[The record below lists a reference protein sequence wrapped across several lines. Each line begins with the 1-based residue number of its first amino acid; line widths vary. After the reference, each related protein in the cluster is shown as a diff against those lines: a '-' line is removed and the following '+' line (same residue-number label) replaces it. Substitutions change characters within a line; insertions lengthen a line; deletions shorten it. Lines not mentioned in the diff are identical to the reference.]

1 MDFGELGKRA
11 AKMVLQRLLMKALGA
26 LWSSTW
32 PYILG
37 IGALLII
44 CIVAYYAIFEMPK
57 EAILGTATDPAQ
69 AFFSGTKEE
78 QSDVLDNYQTVA
90 ARWNEDLNDNQLSQV
105 DPYELPWGWLA
116 IVDRTLND
124 PQFLK
129 TYDEE
134 AEVIEQKDFIPKPD
148 EIFEEVRPVFTW
160 ESREE
165 KTVEQIC
172 VAVGGGVNAGG
183 KKSYVVQEQTTIVN
197 KELLMKA
204 NTMQNEYVY
213 GYEPSVN
220 TSKKA
225 KSSKCGKLTKTV
237 YWFAVSGVETTKEDW
252 QPMRELLVKRDVSD
266 KDQEFLMDYWKEYL
280 VADESEGGFLP
291 DNSWSPVAGGTLL
304 WPAPASHKIT
314 SSFGVR
320 IHPISGVRKM
330 HNGIDIGAPQGT
342 TVLAAADGTVVY
354 AAAMGSAGNA
364 IILQHENGM
373 QTRYYHLFRIH
384 VKSGQEVEAG
394 QAIAEVGT
402 TGSSTGPHLHFEVR
416 TSGNPVDPMD
426 FFGYTGDPLKYRALN
441 IKAIQTWLKA
451 RNSALANAKTLQM
464 IDAAGKA
471 KNVDP
476 HLLLAI
482 TGAEQSFVPADHP
495 QASRIIRNPWN
506 VFGSWNTGKGSTL
519 TTGEAARIAANTI
532 IKLSKGRPANVNPI
546 EWLSSRENPSGYYAG
561 DGEKWTRNVSALY
574 DQLSKMK

>member
-1 MDFGELGKRA
+1 MGEWGKRA

-37 IGALLII
+37 IGAILII
-44 CIVAYYAIFEMPK
+44 CIVAYYAIFELPK
-57 EAILGTATDPAQ
+57 EAILGTATDPTQ

-78 QSDVLDNYQTVA
+78 QSDVLEDYQTVA
-90 ARWNEDLNDNQLSQV
+90 ARWNEDLNDHQLSQV

-116 IVDRTLND
+116 IMDRTLND
-124 PQFLK
+124 PQFIK
-129 TYDEE
+129 TYDPE
-134 AEVIEQKDFIPKPD
+134 AEVMEQKNFIPKP
-148 EIFEEVRPVFTW
+148 EEMFEEVRPLFTW
-160 ESREE
+160 ETREE

-172 VAVGGGVNAGG
+172 VAVGGGVNGATQ
-183 KKSYVVQEQTTIVN
+183 KSYVVKERTTIVN

-204 NTMQNEYVY
+204 NTMQNEFVY
-213 GYEPSVN
+213 AYEPSIN
-220 TSKKA
+220 TSKKT

-237 YWFAVSGVETTKEDW
+237 YWFAVTSVETTKKDW
-252 QPMRELLVKRDVSD
+252 EPMQELLVKRNVIE
-266 KDQEFLMDYWKEYL
+266 KDQKFLMDYWMEYL

-291 DNSWSPVAGGTLL
+291 DDSWSPVAGGTLL
-304 WPAPASHKIT
+304 WPVPASHRIT

-320 IHPISGVRKM
+320 IHPITGVRKM
-330 HNGIDIGAPQGT
+330 HNGVDIGAPQGT
-342 TVLAAADGTVVY
+342 TVLASADGTVVY
-354 AAAMGSAGNA
+354 AAAMGNAGNA
-364 IILQHENGM
+364 VILQHENGM
-373 QTRYYHLFRIH
+373 QTRYYHLFRIN
-384 VKSGQEVEAG
+384 VKSGQEVQSG
-394 QAIAEVGT
+394 QTIGEVGT

-426 FFGYTGDPLKYRALN
+426 FFGYTGDPLKYRALH
-441 IKAIQTWLKA
+441 IAAIQQWLQA
-451 RNSALANAKTLQM
+451 RNSALANVKTLKM

-482 TGAEQSFVPADHP
+482 TGAEQSFVPASHP

-506 VFGSWNTGKGSTL
+506 VFGSWSTGKGSTL
-519 TTGEAARIAANTI
+519 TTGESARIAANTI
-532 IKLSKGRPANVNPI
+532 IKLSKGRPSQVNPI
-546 EWLSSRENPSGYYAG
+546 EWLSSRDNPSGYYAG
-561 DGEKWTRNVSALY
+561 DGDNWTRNVSALY